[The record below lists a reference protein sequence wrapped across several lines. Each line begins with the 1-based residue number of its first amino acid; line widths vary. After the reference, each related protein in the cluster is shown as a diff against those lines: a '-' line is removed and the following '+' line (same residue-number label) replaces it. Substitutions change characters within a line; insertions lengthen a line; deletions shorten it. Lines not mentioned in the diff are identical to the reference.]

1 MVVWAETRALAE
13 PEGDNALISAAA
25 AGDHAA
31 LRVLFE
37 RHAPWLAVRLR
48 RLLPPH
54 AVEDVLQETFIA
66 VWRGAGRYSGE
77 GAVGGWM
84 WGIARRQAALW
95 ARTNNRP
102 LPLLDPTPGSDPEAE
117 AVTAVDLTAALAA
130 LGPAGGEQ
138 RELVRM
144 VYLEDRPLDDAAQ
157 HLGIPAGTVKSRLFR
172 ARAVM
177 KRALTGEKA
186 TK

>member
-1 MVVWAETRALAE
+1 MRAGTRALT
-13 PEGDNALISAAA
+13 GVDDDNLLLAAVA
-25 AGDHAA
+25 AGDHTA
-31 LRVLFE
+31 LRALFE

-66 VWRGAGRYSGE
+66 VWRGAGRYGGE
-77 GAVGGWM
+77 GAVGAWI

-102 LPLLDPTPGSDPEAE
+102 LPMLETASGPDPEAE
-117 AVTAVDLTAALAA
+117 AVTAVDLAAALAA

-138 RELVRM
+138 RALVRM
-144 VYLEDRPLDDAAQ
+144 VYLEDRSLEDAA
-157 HLGIPAGTVKSRLFR
+157 HRLGIPAGTAKSRLFR

-177 KRALTGEKA
+177 KRALIGEKA
-186 TK
+186 AKR